1 MLALSFNHGKAE
13 VCTRFIPCRAIAI
26 RGFQTSSSHYRAFH
40 ANFFFY
46 TFCSQGWEGP
56 LSAPRFYFMFNSFRM
71 PDAKIKGLLE
81 IALSLKKALSNIYY
95 NNLSNEL
102 HTLVSSIIQMFM
114 YKILIICEFDYKN
127 F

>member
-1 MLALSFNHGKAE
+1 MERQRCALALFLVALSLFAVFKQALR
-13 VCTRFIPCRAIAI
+13 TIALFMLI
-26 RGFQTSSSHYRAFH
+26 
-40 ANFFFY
+40 FFLY
-46 TFCSQGWEGP
+46 TFCSRGWEGP
-56 LSAPRFYFMFNSFRM
+56 LSAPRFYFMYNIFRM

-102 HTLVSSIIQMFM
+102 HTLVSSMIQMFM